1 LSDVN
6 DDNANEKKKLAAK
19 DKEIDSLRKQ
29 IRKMKGETN
38 SLSSLFLNIFIDYR
52 N

>member
-19 DKEIDSLRKQ
+19 DKEINSLRKQ
-29 IRKMKGETN
+29 IRNMKGKTN
-38 SLSSLFLNIFIDYR
+38 SLSSLFLNTFI